1 MPSVYFIH
9 HIQHLADGCS
19 YGICLGYEFFII
31 ADMTV
36 EVVKEFLRNIKTYF
50 WHVLTFFKKMNYIEL
65 IGFNALATTFRDYS
79 KNVTEEENKE
89 RKKQKSDTLYY
100 NFNASRKGVEP
111 LAYGLR
117 VRRSAW
123 LSYRPALNN

>member
-1 MPSVYFIH
+1 MWKGIQNFETDSLSRSSVLFFQPAVSSVYLIH
-9 HIQHLADGCS
+9 HIQHLTYGCP
-19 YGICLGYEFFII
+19 YRICLGHEFLII

-89 RKKQKSDTLYY
+89 KKKQKSNTNLVLY
-100 NFNASRKGVEP
+100 S
-111 LAYGLR
+111 
-117 VRRSAW
+117 
-123 LSYRPALNN
+123 